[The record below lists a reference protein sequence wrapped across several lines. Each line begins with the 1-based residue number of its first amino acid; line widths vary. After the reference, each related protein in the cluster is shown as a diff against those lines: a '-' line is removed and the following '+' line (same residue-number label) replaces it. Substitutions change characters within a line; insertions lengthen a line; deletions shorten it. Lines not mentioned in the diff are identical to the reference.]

1 MEFNDTISLKILD
14 TTSLAATVKVV
25 RKHLPLSIGD
35 IQKCISEKKPIFICD
50 DTEERDLRKILKLYK
65 ELTKAG
71 CTLEVYEGDDLS
83 SIENIQ
89 NLVGSTI
96 QTRKNFG
103 DMDDDEI

>member
-1 MEFNDTISLKILD
+1 MEFNDTVSLIILD

-35 IQKCISEKKPIFICD
+35 IQKSISEKTPIFICD
-50 DTEERDLRKILKLYK
+50 DTEERDLRKVAKLYK
-65 ELTKAG
+65 ELKKSG

-89 NLVGSTI
+89 NLVGSTV
-96 QTRKNFG
+96 QTRKSFG
-103 DMDDDEI
+103 DIEDDEV